1 MDSVLEPP
9 EKHAYSSLCYHVVLN
24 DTFLIIGHD
33 LTYRSPEVFGRHH
46 LQRASETHPRSLWVN
61 LRPCS
66 TELSAPDRSRSA
78 QQGLMGR
85 DDAERDWSLHPALPG
100 ICQRCL

>member
-9 EKHAYSSLCYHVVLN
+9 EKHAYSSLCYHLN
-24 DTFLIIGHD
+24 DTFLIFGHD
-33 LTYRSPEVFGRHH
+33 LTYRSTEVCGRHH
-46 LQRASETHPRSLWVN
+46 LQWASETHPGSLWIN

-66 TELSAPDRSRSA
+66 TELSAPDRSCSA
-78 QQGLMGR
+78 QQGPVGC
-85 DDAERDWSLHPALPG
+85 DDAEGDRSLHPALPG